1 MDGGAGPHWVASG
14 PSQARPPHA
23 SPAENCNV
31 TRRLIAVAN
40 MKGGVGKTAT
50 VVALAEAL
58 AAQGSAVLVIDADAQ
73 SNASICIAGDENLS
87 KLISDGRSLDG
98 FLGDHLLGGRRDPFA
113 DRICLHASDVTHAGK
128 PLDVSLLAAS
138 SYLRLLER
146 DIIYELTQKKYGL
159 HAIVGQMTR
168 ILDAELARPA
178 LKFDYVLMDCAPGI
192 SAITEAG
199 IRLADLVIVP
209 TIPDFLSTYG
219 LSTFCKNL
227 WTGDSATD
235 SGLERPRRLPHVLIT
250 RHRPI
255 REHTRTAETIRKE
268 TTFEEPNFWPLNAT
282 IPEAAAIAAAL
293 GKTGTGPTFTNKWG
307 NMVPVLNK
315 LADEIREIVNGA

>member
-1 MDGGAGPHWVASG
+1 
-14 PSQARPPHA
+14 
-23 SPAENCNV
+23 
-31 TRRLIAVAN
+31 

-73 SNASICIAGDENLS
+73 SNASICIAGDENLN

-98 FLGDHLLGGRRDPFA
+98 FLADHLLGGRRDPFV
-113 DRICLHASDVTHAGK
+113 DRICRDASDVSHAGE
-128 PLDVSLLAAS
+128 PLKVSLLAAS

-146 DIIYELTQKKYGL
+146 DIIYNLTQKNYSL
-159 HAIVGQMTR
+159 QAIVGQVKR
-168 ILDAELARPA
+168 VLDAELGRPA
-178 LKFDYVLMDCAPGI
+178 ISFDYVLIDCAPGI

-227 WTGDSATD
+227 WNGGFATGTSV
-235 SGLERPRRLPHVLIT
+235 EPPRRLPHVLIT

-255 REHTRTAETIRKE
+255 REHVRTTEKIRKE
-268 TTFEEPNFWPLNAT
+268 TSFGSPNFQPLGAT

-293 GKTGTGPTFTNKWG
+293 GKTGTGPTFTNKWATWFRCSTNLPTKSG
-307 NMVPVLNK
+307 
-315 LADEIREIVNGA
+315 RS

>member
-1 MDGGAGPHWVASG
+1 
-14 PSQARPPHA
+14 
-23 SPAENCNV
+23 V

-73 SNASICIAGDENLS
+73 SNASICIAGDENLN

-98 FLGDHLLGGRRDPFA
+98 FLGDHLLGGRLDPFV
-113 DRICLHASDVTHAGK
+113 DRICHNASDVSHAGE
-128 PLDVSLLAAS
+128 PLKVSLLAAS

-146 DIIYELTQKKYGL
+146 DIIYDLTQKNYSL
-159 HAIVGQMTR
+159 HAIVGQVKR
-168 ILDAELARPA
+168 VLDAELDRPA
-178 LKFDYVLMDCAPGI
+178 INFDYVLIDCAPGI

-227 WTGDSATD
+227 WTGGFGTD
-235 SGLERPRRLPHVLIT
+235 PGVKPPRRLPHVLIT

-255 REHTRTAETIRKE
+255 NEHNRTTEKIRNE
-268 TTFEEPNFWPLNAT
+268 SSFENPNFQPLSAT

-293 GKTGTGPTFTNKWG
+293 GKAGTNPTFTNKWG

-315 LADEIREIVNGA
+315 LADEVTEIVNGA